1 MNRADILKL
10 LLIYE
15 LQKEAGL
22 IPGSTKGFIKRIGK
36 VKKMVKKTNPIT
48 KIKRKFSGPKKG
60 LI

>member
-22 IPGSTKGFIKRIGK
+22 IPGATKRFIKRIGK
-36 VKKMVKKTNPIT
+36 VKKTNPIT
-48 KIKRKFSGPKKG
+48 KIKRKVSGPKKG